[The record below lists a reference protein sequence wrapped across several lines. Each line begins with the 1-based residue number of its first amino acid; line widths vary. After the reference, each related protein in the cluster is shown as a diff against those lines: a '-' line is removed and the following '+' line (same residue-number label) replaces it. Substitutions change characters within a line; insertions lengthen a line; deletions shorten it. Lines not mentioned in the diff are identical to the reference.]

1 MKTTFRQILGGL
13 ERGGKPGC
21 NRVKVSQD
29 VMDDR
34 DTISKL
40 GSHAILR
47 SNPHKNQGSVHTN
60 LQLSQVF
67 PKRLTLDGGQARLEL
82 GKKDRKTI
90 LTSIS

>member
-1 MKTTFRQILGGL
+1 MGSLTLVKLIDVFHMKARFWGVLR
-13 ERGGKPGC
+13 EGGKPGC

-67 PKRLTLDGGQARLEL
+67 PKKANPGWWTG
-82 GKKDRKTI
+82 
-90 LTSIS
+90 